1 VLLKAM
7 YQKIKKDVN
16 FTQMRR
22 GESKDYSKGFTLS
35 SLDSESAFESRSI
48 NSYQPS
54 NLNQQL
60 KTTTMRKPSFE
71 MSDPKRKNPKKYR
84 GGYGYAQVNSWTSRD
99 DVIKEENQENMNE
112 SLGNSGESSSNQPKN
127 DIDNPK
133 QSNLA
138 DIDPLS
144 DNKNSSTPGT
154 L

>member
-7 YQKIKKDVN
+7 YEKIKKDVN

-22 GESKDYSKGFTLS
+22 GESKDSSKGFTLS
-35 SLDSESAFESRSI
+35 SMDSESAFESRSI

-54 NLNQQL
+54 NLNQKL
-60 KTTTMRKPSFE
+60 KTTTIRKPSFQ
-71 MSDPKRKNPKKYR
+71 MSDFKGKNPKRYR
-84 GGYGYAQVNSWTSRD
+84 GGYGNAYVNSWKSRD
-99 DVIKEENQENMNE
+99 EVIKEENQENMNE
-112 SLGNSGESSSNQPKN
+112 SLGSSDESSSNQLKN

-144 DNKNSSTPGT
+144 DNKDSSTPGT